1 VTVHAIGKSRSVAR
15 INKALDFI
23 AERENQQ

>member
-1 VTVHAIGKSRSVAR
+1 IGKTRSIER

>member
-1 VTVHAIGKSRSVAR
+1 VHAIGKSRSVAR

-23 AERENQQ
+23 AARENQQ